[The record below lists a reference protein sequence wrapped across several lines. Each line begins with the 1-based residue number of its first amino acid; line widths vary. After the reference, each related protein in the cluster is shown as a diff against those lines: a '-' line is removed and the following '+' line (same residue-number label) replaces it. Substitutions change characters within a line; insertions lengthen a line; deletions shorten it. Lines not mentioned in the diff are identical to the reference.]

1 MRFGIV
7 TFPGS
12 NCDTDAYPR
21 RGRRLGEDA
30 VMLWHKDH
38 DLQGATS

>member
-12 NCDTDAYPR
+12 NSDIDAYQTVVD
-21 RGRRLGEDA
+21 GIGEEA
-30 VMLWHKDH
+30 VMLVA
-38 DLQGATS
+38 QGT